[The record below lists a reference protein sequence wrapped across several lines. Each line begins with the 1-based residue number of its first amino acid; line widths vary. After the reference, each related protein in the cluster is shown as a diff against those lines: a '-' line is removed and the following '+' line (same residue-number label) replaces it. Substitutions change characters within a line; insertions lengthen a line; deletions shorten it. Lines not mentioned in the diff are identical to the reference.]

1 MKIKL
6 LSNKAKIP
14 TRGSEDAAGWDLYA
28 AKGVIIPP
36 HNTAKISTDIAIEI
50 PHGYWGG
57 VFARSGLATKHGLR
71 PANCVGVIDS
81 DYRGPVIVALYND
94 TDETKEVMIG
104 DRIAQLIILPVC
116 DFGGWEIVNEL
127 SDTDRGDGGFGH
139 SGK

>member
-6 LSNKAKIP
+6 LSNKAKLP
-14 TRGSEDAAGWDLYA
+14 TRGSEDAAGRDLYA
-28 AKGVIIPP
+28 AEGVIILP

-57 VFARSGLATKHGLR
+57 VFARSGLATKQGLR

-81 DYRGPVIVALYND
+81 DYRGPVIVALHND

-116 DFGGWEIVNEL
+116 DFGGWEIVDEL